1 MDISFSEQDLQFQ
14 EEIRTGL
21 NGAEYPAHVKEK
33 QEKGINFS
41 KEDVIDFHKFLSS
54 KGWMGYNWPVEY
66 GGTGW
71 SPVQI
76 YLFLMMVFFLNILSR
91 DQLLQLNLH

>member
-14 EEIRTGL
+14 EEIRAGL

-41 KEDVIDFHKFLSS
+41 LSLLKSSSSSIDSKIDDIVSALS
-54 KGWMGYNWPVEY
+54 GLPN
-66 GGTGW
+66 
-71 SPVQI
+71 
-76 YLFLMMVFFLNILSR
+76 LF
-91 DQLLQLNLH
+91 